1 MLVAALASL
10 FAGLAGSWLLAS
22 AAWAPGLALLAL
34 GVGLLCWPR
43 SAWAQPPP
51 PELSPPA
58 RQWGVIAVTLLAA
71 AMRCWR
77 FDQPGLWGDDAI
89 NGLLAFDILDGKV
102 SSPFQIVQH
111 SHSSFHAL
119 SNYPIA
125 AAFRLFGADL
135 WTLRLPGVLMGIA
148 GAPLLYGIAAPLF
161 GARVGLLAALFYASS
176 PPQLTHAK
184 QLVQIIGGEF
194 LLLAALCLLVQ
205 GLTHARRWTVTASA
219 VPLGLSVYTYH
230 ATRIAPLIALVFA
243 LAWLRAASRST
254 RGGDA
259 SGRLASPAGGG
270 DAFPPRP
277 GGGGSGWGRP
287 LAASLILF
295 LLTLIPAVLGWLKD
309 PSALTQ
315 RVNATSI
322 WVVMRDRQSLE
333 PLWEATWRTLA
344 MFHYQQGPEY
354 HWFGLGFD
362 PGFNLLIGALLV
374 HGLVASLRGWR
385 QPRHLLLLV
394 WVVIGLLPGI
404 LSGGAPR
411 LYRSLLATPP
421 LYIWAA
427 LPLAALLAAARA
439 SGARALLGL
448 VGLIAV
454 AVPVIDAQYYFYR
467 VYTHPLFAWFQGER
481 MVQMARA
488 LREQGPGWTGYL
500 LSDTFDAQHESF
512 RFLAR
517 AWDLDLRDAG
527 SLATILPPAEL
538 PPGGV
543 LYLFTEA
550 ALPAAD
556 AARVI
561 YPGNRMTRHFEPTLH
576 NWAFDRW
583 WPIGRWP
590 ESARTTF
597 ATLAVPRAA
606 LEQPHDQ
613 PPIGLQGEFQ
623 VARAEIRRREPYP
636 FYRFLA
642 PTFRQQFRGRFCG
655 RLTVPAEGARLEID
669 TNAAGPRLVV
679 NGRAF
684 PQRRPLRAGTHD
696 FMLELERA
704 PANLQLRLWWTR
716 PGHERELIPPRAFA
730 PPSDDGAA
738 CATQPR
744 PDAPP

>member
-1 MLVAALASL
+1 MRRSSILSRRERIPSGVLAAALASL
-10 FAGLAGSWLLAS
+10 LAGLAGSWLLAD

-34 GVGLLCWPR
+34 GVALLRWPR
-43 SAWAQPPP
+43 SVWTLPAA
-51 PELSPPA
+51 PELSPLA
-58 RQWGVIAVTLLAA
+58 RRWGVLAVTMLAVGF
-71 AMRCWR
+71 RCWR
-77 FDQPGLWGDDAI
+77 LDPPGLWGDDAI

-102 SSPFQIVQH
+102 TSPFQIVQH

-161 GARVGLLAALFYASS
+161 GARAALLAAAFYASS
-176 PPQLTHAK
+176 PPQLAHSK

-205 GLTHARRWTVTASA
+205 GLTEPRRWKVIASA
-219 VPLGLSVYTYH
+219 LPLGLSVYTYH
-230 ATRIAPLIALVFA
+230 ATRIAPLIVVAFA
-243 LAWLRAASRST
+243 LAWRRAARQTPREQSAPS
-254 RGGDA
+254 
-259 SGRLASPAGGG
+259 SGC
-270 DAFPPRP
+270 
-277 GGGGSGWGRP
+277 GRP
-287 LAASLILF
+287 LAAALVLF
-295 LLTLIPAVLGWLKD
+295 LLTLVPAVLGWLHD

-322 WVVMRDRQSLE
+322 WVVVRDRHSLE

-362 PGFNLLIGALLV
+362 PGFNLAIGALLV
-374 HGLVASLRGWR
+374 HGLAASLLGWR

-394 WVVIGLLPGI
+394 WVLVGLLPGI

-427 LPLAALLAAARA
+427 LPLAALLNAARA
-439 SGARALLGL
+439 SGARALIG
-448 VGLIAV
+448 VVALIAV

-467 VYTHPLFAWFQGER
+467 VYTHPVFAWFQGER

-488 LREQGPGWTGYL
+488 LREYGPGWTGYL
-500 LSDTFDAQHESF
+500 LSDTFDAQHETF

-538 PPGGV
+538 PAGGV
-543 LYLFTEA
+543 LYLFSEA

-556 AARVI
+556 AARLI
-561 YPGNRMTRHFEPTLH
+561 FPGNKMTRHFEPTLR
-576 NWAFDRW
+576 NWALDRW
-583 WPIGRWP
+583 WPLGRWP
-590 ESARTTF
+590 EAARTTF
-597 ATLAVPRAA
+597 ATLAVPRTA
-606 LEQPHDQ
+606 LEQPRDQ
-613 PPIGLQGEFQ
+613 PPIGLAGEFL
-623 VARAEIRRREPYP
+623 VARGEVRRREPYP
-636 FYRFLA
+636 FYYFLA
-642 PTFRQQFRGRFCG
+642 PTFRQPFRARFSG
-655 RLTVPAEGARLEID
+655 RLTLPAPNGARLDID
-669 TNAAGPRLVV
+669 TNAAGPRLIIDGQPV
-679 NGRAF
+679 
-684 PQRRPLRAGTHD
+684 PQRRPLPAGTHD
-696 FMLELERA
+696 FTLELDRA
-704 PANLQLRLWWTR
+704 PERLQLRLWWTR
-716 PGHERELIPPRAFA
+716 PGHERELIPPRAF
-730 PPSDDGAA
+730 
-738 CATQPR
+738 TL
-744 PDAPP
+744 PDNG